1 MKQILLIII
10 FSIFFCCSNH
20 KKHNFQELNGFWLI
34 EKAIAPNGEKKF
46 YKNVEEVDFF
56 EVKGEKG
63 YRKKVISSFNSLN
76 DFFSNN
82 DTLFFSL
89 NFKKNKVFFKYLRND
104 FYWEEELVK
113 LNKKEL
119 RLMDSKGVIFV
130 YKKHN

>member
-1 MKQILLIII
+1 MKA
-10 FSIFFCCSNH
+10 SN
-20 KKHNFQELNGFWLI
+20 
-34 EKAIAPNGEKKF
+34 IA
-46 YKNVEEVDFF
+46 
-56 EVKGEKG
+56 
-63 YRKKVISSFNSLN
+63 LN